1 MEGLFEVERL
11 EAVERAAEVARLA
24 LERRAVERPAVERPA
39 LERRAAGVPGGGG
52 ALSRQ

>member
-11 EAVERAAEVARLA
+11 EAVERPAEVARLA
-24 LERRAVERPAVERPA
+24 LERRAVERPA

>member
-11 EAVERAAEVARLA
+11 EAVERAAEVVRLA
-24 LERRAVERPAVERPA
+24 LERRAVERPA